1 MSLYFSDPWVKF
13 TFTWGQEDYNHKKS
27 ILLYDLNKEL
37 MTYFAKSVKDKSK
50 YQLAR
55 ESTYLGNNTNKLNDV
70 H

>member
-1 MSLYFSDPWVKF
+1 
-13 TFTWGQEDYNHKKS
+13 
-27 ILLYDLNKEL
+27 

-55 ESTYLGNNTNKLNDV
+55 ESTYLGNNNTNKLNDV